1 MSMKLKNGKLP
12 PEILKDFLYKYTNSK
27 NDPRVR
33 NSPAIGDDAAVIDM
47 GQYCMVSKTD
57 PITMAVENLGY
68 YVVNINANDVV
79 TKGAVPRWFQST
91 LLFPEGSSKED
102 LERVFFDIKKTCE
115 ELGISIIGGHTE
127 ITPVVK
133 KPVAIGN
140 MMGEVLKQPLA
151 TETKKGEVE
160 KEHLIDPSRVDNGD
174 DVILIKGI
182 AIEATGLI
190 ATEKPDLLKA
200 KGFDQATINKC
211 KEFLRNPGINAS
223 IPAIAAFKAGK
234 IHAMHD
240 PTEGGLG
247 TALHELGEVT
257 GHGFKLYQDR
267 IKIYPETKQIC
278 EALGLD
284 PLFLLASG
292 AMVIIA
298 PPEETIK
305 IVRAIRNLKMDASV
319 IGSVVPKNEG
329 IYFMQSGEK
338 VPMMAHHEDEI
349 LKVF

>member
-1 MSMKLKNGKLP
+1 MKLTNGKLP
-12 PEILKDFLYKYTNSK
+12 PEILRDFLYKYTNAK

-33 NSPAIGDDAAVIDM
+33 NSPALGDDAAVIDM

-68 YVVNINANDVV
+68 YVVNVNANDVA

-91 LLFPEGSSKED
+91 LLFPEGSTKDEI
-102 LERVFFDIKKTCE
+102 ERVFFDIKKSCD

-151 TETKKGEVE
+151 TDTKRGEVE
-160 KEHLIDPSRVDNGD
+160 KEHLIDPTKVTDGD
-174 DVILIKGI
+174 DIILVKGI

-190 ATEKPDLLKA
+190 ATEKSAALKA
-200 KGFDQATINKC
+200 KGFDQAFIDKC
-211 KEFLRNPGINAS
+211 KEFLRSPGINAS
-223 IPAIAAFKAGK
+223 IPAIAAFRAGK

-247 TALHELGEVT
+247 NALNELSELT
-257 GHGFKLYQDR
+257 GYGFKIFQDR

-278 EALGLD
+278 DAFGMD

-292 AMVIIA
+292 AMVIIG

-305 IVRAIRNLKMDASV
+305 IVRAIRNLKMDAAV
-319 IGSVVPKNEG
+319 IGSVVGKKEG
-329 IYFMQSGEK
+329 IYFMQSGVK
-338 VPMMAHHEDEI
+338 VPMKSYQEDEI
-349 LKVF
+349 MKVL

>member
-1 MSMKLKNGKLP
+1 MDLKNGKLP
-12 PEILKDFLYKYTNSK
+12 ADILRDFLFKYTNAP
-27 NDPRVR
+27 NDPRVL
-33 NSPAIGDDAAVIDM
+33 NAPSLGDDAAVIDM
-47 GQYCMVSKTD
+47 GVYCMVSKTD

-91 LLFPEGSSKED
+91 LLFPEGSTKEEI
-102 LERVFFDIKKTCE
+102 ERVFFDIKKTCE
-115 ELGISIIGGHTE
+115 ELGICIIGGHTE

-140 MMGEVLKQPLA
+140 MMGEVLKQSVA
-151 TETKKGEVE
+151 SETKGEVE
-160 KEHLIDPSRVDNGD
+160 KEHLITPDTVTEGD
-174 DVILIKGI
+174 DIVLVKGI

-190 ATEKPDLLKA
+190 ANERPDLLEA
-200 KGFDQATINKC
+200 KGFDQAFIDKC
-211 KEFLRNPGINAS
+211 KGFLRSPGINAS
-223 IPAIAAFKAGK
+223 IPGIAAFKAGK

-247 TALHELGEVT
+247 NALNELSEIS
-257 GHGFKLYQDR
+257 GHGFKLLKDR

-278 EALGLD
+278 DAFELD

-292 AMVIIA
+292 AMVIIG
-298 PPEETIK
+298 PPEETVK

-319 IGSVVPKNEG
+319 IGSVVGDGDG
-329 IYFMQSGEK
+329 IYFMHSGEK
-338 VPMMAHHEDEI
+338 VPMEGYHEDEI
-349 LKVF
+349 LKML